1 VRHDQAQHLGL
12 ITPPALRA
20 PIRKSE
26 VMIPPLSVANPCINI
41 CRMDLAGRY
50 CQGCGRTLLEIGR
63 WDQLTEAQ
71 RAEVMTSLPARLPR
85 RSDQSL
91 PLARQR

>member
-1 VRHDQAQHLGL
+1 
-12 ITPPALRA
+12 
-20 PIRKSE
+20 
-26 VMIPPLSVANPCINI
+26 MIPPLSVTNPCINI

-71 RAEVMTSLPARLPR
+71 RAEVMAALATRLPQ
-85 RSDQSL
+85 RSQQSL
-91 PLARQR
+91 SLAPQR